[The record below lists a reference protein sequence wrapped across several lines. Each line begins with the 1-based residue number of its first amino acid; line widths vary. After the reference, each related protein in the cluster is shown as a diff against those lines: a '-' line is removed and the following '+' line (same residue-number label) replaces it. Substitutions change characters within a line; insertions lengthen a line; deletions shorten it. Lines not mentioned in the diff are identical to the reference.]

1 MPAWRKCSH
10 KLRLKDDLLVGIAG
24 FVMSDFLAS
33 ISNIFIDDILTWRDE
48 VFLGALGGAG
58 LHALS
63 GCRIWNDHLGIIACA
78 GEDFRPFLPQL
89 HSMGIDTS
97 GIQYNQEKT
106 NRQWEVFQP
115 GEVRIGVIRD
125 PRIPK
130 RQAVPDFGH
139 LPAQYGQS
147 AGYHILWQGGKGDLF
162 NVLKD
167 IRQRNPQAVIVYEPS
182 IIDCLW
188 GIDFFQRLFFFVD
201 AFSPGLTESRQILGL
216 EDPQLIVKQFLQLGC
231 KLVALRLG
239 SRGSLAGDQSGVLY
253 RVPAAEA
260 RVVDVTGAGNAF
272 CGGLLCGLVARRS
285 LPECLAMASV
295 SASFEIEQYG
305 LCNFT
310 TEKFLN
316 RDNRFVMVL
325 SAILDN

>member
-1 MPAWRKCSH
+1 
-10 KLRLKDDLLVGIAG
+10 
-24 FVMSDFLAS
+24 MSDFLVS

-78 GEDFRPFLPQL
+78 GEDFRPFLTQL
-89 HSMGIDTS
+89 HAMGIDTA
-97 GIQYNQEKT
+97 GIHYNQEKT

-130 RQAVPDFGH
+130 RQAIPDFNQLSAH
-139 LPAQYGQS
+139 YGQA
-147 AGYHILWQGGKGDLF
+147 AGYHILWQGGEDDLF

-167 IRQRNPQAVIVYEPS
+167 IRQRNPQSVIVYEPS

-188 GIDFFQRLFFFVD
+188 GVDFFQRLFHFVD
-201 AFSPGLTESRQILGL
+201 AFSPGLSESRQILGM
-216 EDPQLIVKQFLQLGC
+216 EEPEVIVKQFLQLGC
-231 KLVALRLG
+231 RFVALRLG
-239 SRGSLAGDQSGVLY
+239 SRGSLAGDQSGNLY
-253 RVPAAEA
+253 QVPAAEA
-260 RVVDVTGAGNAF
+260 NVVDVTGAGNAY
-272 CGGLLCGLVARRS
+272 CGGLLCGLVAQRPVR
-285 LPECLAMASV
+285 ECLAMASV

-305 LCNFT
+305 LSKDSKEKSEFCNSRYD
-310 TEKFLN
+310 K
-316 RDNRFVMVL
+316 VMNDITH
-325 SAILDN
+325 S

>member
-1 MPAWRKCSH
+1 
-10 KLRLKDDLLVGIAG
+10 
-24 FVMSDFLAS
+24 MSDFLVS

-63 GCRIWNDHLGIIACA
+63 ACRIWNDHLGIIACA

-89 HSMGIDTS
+89 QAMGIDTA
-97 GIQYNQEKT
+97 GIQYNQEQT

-130 RQAVPDFGH
+130 RQAVPDFDQ
-139 LPAQYGQS
+139 LPAQFGQA
-147 AGYHILWQGGKGDLF
+147 AGYHILWQGDESVLFAVLTDL
-162 NVLKD
+162 
-167 IRQRNPQAVIVYEPS
+167 RQRNPATTIVYEPS

-188 GIDFFQRLFFFVD
+188 GVDFFQHLFPFID
-201 AFSPGLTESRQILGL
+201 AFSPGLMESRQILGL
-216 EDPQLIVKQFLQLGC
+216 EDPQMIVKQFLQLGC
-231 KLVALRLG
+231 RLVALRLG
-239 SRGSLAGDQSGVLY
+239 AQGSLAGDQTGNLY
-253 RVPAAEA
+253 QVPAAEA
-260 RVVDVTGAGNAF
+260 KVVDVTGAGNAY
-272 CGGLLCGLVARRS
+272 CGGLLCGLVARKP

-305 LCNFT
+305 LCLYK
-310 TEKFLN
+310 EQQRKN
-316 RDNRFVMVL
+316 RDERRGKVMSL
-325 SAILDN
+325 LWNT

>member
-1 MPAWRKCSH
+1 MSVF
-10 KLRLKDDLLVGIAG
+10 LV
-24 FVMSDFLAS
+24 S

-63 GCRIWNDHLGIIACA
+63 GCRIWHDQLGIVACA

-89 HSMGIDTS
+89 QAMGIDTT

-130 RQAVPDFGH
+130 RQAIPDFNQLSAH
-139 LPAQYGQS
+139 YGQA
-147 AGYHILWQGGKGDLF
+147 AGYHILWQGGEPDIFSVLEDL
-162 NVLKD
+162 
-167 IRQRNPQAVIVYEPS
+167 RRRNPGAVIVYEPS

-188 GIDFFQRLFFFVD
+188 GVDFFQRLFLLID
-201 AFSPGLTESRQILGL
+201 AFSPGLAESRQILGQ
-216 EDPQLIVKQFLQLGC
+216 EDPQMNVKQFLQLGC

-239 SRGSLAGDQSGVLY
+239 DQGSLAGAQSGNLY
-253 RVPAAEA
+253 HVPAAEA
-260 RVVDVTGAGNAF
+260 KFVDVTGAGNAY
-272 CGGLLCGLVARRS
+272 CGGLLCGLVAQRPVR
-285 LPECLAMASV
+285 ECLAMASV

-305 LCNFT
+305 LSKDSKEKSEFCNSRYD
-310 TEKFLN
+310 K
-316 RDNRFVMVL
+316 VMNDITH
-325 SAILDN
+325 S